1 MPEITLAD
9 LMQTKETAVPSPDS
23 SEKITSYLIDFTP
36 EERQEIDTLKEEID
50 IRDSQML
57 MQYGSGARQNVA
69 DFSAHILND
78 IRAKDSGY
86 IGDLISK
93 LVSDVQEL
101 DFTSLQKESGILG
114 LFQNAEKRLK
124 RFLAQFEKLEV
135 QVERIEGKLD
145 EARMEMLKD
154 IGMFD
159 TLYEKNL
166 ACFKKLQI
174 YITAGEEKVRDL
186 RDKTIPSIRAE
197 ADRNGDPMSAQL
209 VRDFE
214 DTVDQF
220 EKKIYDLK
228 TSRTIAIQTAP
239 QIRLIQS
246 NDKLLADRIQTAI
259 QETIPLWKSQMLM
272 LLGQYRQ
279 QKALKLH
286 QDITKATNEMLI
298 RNSEILR
305 QNTAETARES
315 EKGIVDI
322 QTLQKTNEN
331 LIAAMNEA
339 VKIQQEGR
347 EKRAAAERELE
358 KIETELKQAMLY

>member
-50 IRDSQML
+50 FRDSQML

-69 DFSAHILND
+69 DFSAHILNG

-86 IGDLISK
+86 IGDLMSE
-93 LVSDVQEL
+93 LVSDVQGL
-101 DFTSLQKESGILG
+101 NFTSLQKESGIIG
-114 LFQNAEKRLK
+114 LFQNTEKRLK

-186 RDKTIPSIRAE
+186 DEKEYFEVMGKLQRRRSFYRA
-197 ADRNGDPMSAQL
+197 
-209 VRDFE
+209 
-214 DTVDQF
+214 
-220 EKKIYDLK
+220 
-228 TSRTIAIQTAP
+228 
-239 QIRLIQS
+239 
-246 NDKLLADRIQTAI
+246 
-259 QETIPLWKSQMLM
+259 
-272 LLGQYRQ
+272 
-279 QKALKLH
+279 
-286 QDITKATNEMLI
+286 
-298 RNSEILR
+298 
-305 QNTAETARES
+305 ARR
-315 EKGIVDI
+315 
-322 QTLQKTNEN
+322 
-331 LIAAMNEA
+331 M
-339 VKIQQEGR
+339 GR
-347 EKRAAAERELE
+347 ERQDTDRAR
-358 KIETELKQAMLY
+358 IS

>member
-1 MPEITLAD
+1 MPEITLSD
-9 LMQTKETAVPSPDS
+9 LMQTKDTAAPPSVSP
-23 SEKITSYLIDFTP
+23 EKITTLLTDFTP
-36 EERQEIDTLKEEID
+36 EERQEIEALKEEID
-50 IRDSQML
+50 VRDSQML

-69 DFSAHILND
+69 DFSARILNGV
-78 IRAKDSGY
+78 RAKDSGY
-86 IGDLISK
+86 IGDLMSE
-93 LVSDVQEL
+93 LVSDVQDL

-114 LFQNAEKRLK
+114 LFHNAEKRLK

-145 EARMEMLKD
+145 EARMDMLKD

-159 TLYEKNL
+159 TMYEKNL

-174 YITAGEEKVRDL
+174 YITAGEEKIREL
-186 RDKTIPSIRAE
+186 REKTIPSLRAE
-197 ADRNGDPMSAQL
+197 ADRSGDPMSAQL

-239 QIRLIQS
+239 QIRLIQN
-246 NDKLLADRIQTAI
+246 NDKLLADRIQTAV
-259 QETIPLWKSQMLM
+259 QETIPLWKSQMALA
-272 LLGQYRQ
+272 LGQYRQ
-279 QKALKLH
+279 QKVLKLH
-286 QDITKATNEMLI
+286 QDVTRATNEMLI
-298 RNSEILR
+298 RNSEMLR
-305 QNTAETARES
+305 QNTAATARES

-322 QTLQKTNEN
+322 QTLQKTSEN

-347 EKRAAAERELE
+347 EKRAAAEHELE